1 MVIDSIKRPLV
12 NNKSC
17 LWWVLHLSKHF
28 SICEINPHASFRGCL
43 VKNHGHNNRII
54 VEEGAKINFC
64 TFSLSGDNNIVYIGK
79 NACLS
84 DCVFLISDHGNSV
97 RIGENTTVTGKTEF
111 IATEGTTITVG
122 TDCMFA
128 YGIVLRTGDHHSIL
142 DSSGQRINASQNVVL
157 GDHVWIGQN
166 AFLLKGVEIED
177 GCVVGACSVVT
188 KSFDVKNAII
198 AGNPAKVIKTDISW
212 ERELI

>member
-97 RIGENTTVTGKTEF
+97 RIGENTTVTRNNLESFKQIFELC
-111 IATEGTTITVG
+111 E
-122 TDCMFA
+122 
-128 YGIVLRTGDHHSIL
+128 
-142 DSSGQRINASQNVVL
+142 RIGAVAW
-157 GDHVWIGQN
+157 HI
-166 AFLLKGVEIED
+166 FLLVPMEFLRFGFIWILFGFSGLFYLSARIMQKMLLPLESLSKDRII
-177 GCVVGACSVVT
+177 
-188 KSFDVKNAII
+188 VK
-198 AGNPAKVIKTDISW
+198 ISK
-212 ERELI
+212 